1 VPWPWPT
8 RTAGRCLGTVILVI
22 GAGGGVLG
30 NQLAPRVGLVLG
42 GLATLVAGWGCGFGP
57 AATLLP
63 GGGERRGSDALPICW
78 VRWSGMGGRSCTIW
92 ASLVAAPIL
101 IIW

>member
-1 VPWPWPT
+1 M
-8 RTAGRCLGTVILVI
+8 ALADSNGRPLLGTVILVI

-42 GLATLVAGWGCGFGP
+42 GLATLVAGWGLRFRPSRDVVAWRRG
-57 AATLLP
+57 AA
-63 GGGERRGSDALPICW
+63 GERRTARCW
-78 VRWSGMGGRSCTIW
+78 VRWSGMGGRSCTIR

>member
-1 VPWPWPT
+1 MPWPWPT

-42 GLATLVAGWGCGFGP
+42 GLATLVAGWGLRFRP
-57 AATLLP
+57 SRDVVAW
-63 GGGERRGSDALPICW
+63 RRGSDALAACW
-78 VRWSGMGGRSCTIW
+78 ARWSGMGGRSCTIQ